1 MLPDGEVLSEGHESQ
16 KPAPAAEKVP
26 ASHVTQS
33 DEDVA
38 ACDEPDLPAVQLW
51 HTVHPVLDVY
61 VPG

>member
-1 MLPDGEVLSEGHESQ
+1 MLPDCEVLSEGHDSQ

-38 ACDEPDLPAVQLW
+38 ACDELYLPAVQLW
-51 HTVHPVLDVY
+51 HTVRPVLDVY

>member
-1 MLPDGEVLSEGHESQ
+1 MLPDGEMLAKGHDSQ

-51 HTVHPVLDVY
+51 HTVRPVLDVY